1 MTEPQ
6 LLKLNTALLG
16 FIAALGFGAALAL
29 ARPVIL
35 PFAVA
40 LLAAFAVEPLVRG
53 LQRFRVPRWL
63 GALTVVSLIFVSM
76 GTMVAIAVGTLEQFS
91 VRLPRYLELL
101 QGYLEELSLPEEI
114 AARLRVDDTS
124 FWSQLVPVDSMV
136 NSIGALARA
145 GVGGLADFTLVLL
158 ITVAL
163 IIARKRVD
171 ERLRRAASSATGRG
185 EEATRVIAA
194 IDSGI
199 QTYMA
204 LKTGLSVAFGISLF
218 AVLSVFGVDFAVLWG
233 FLGFFL
239 NYIPTVGPA
248 LAAAP
253 GVAILWLLHAGSTGY
268 AVAGTV
274 SIIAVPFL
282 FGNLIEPKLFGD
294 SLNLNFFAVLFALL
308 LWGFLWGVA
317 GAFISVPIVMAI
329 SVICREVPALRIIH
343 ELLRA

>member
-1 MTEPQ
+1 VTDHQ

-16 FIAALGFGAALAL
+16 AVVALGFGAALAM

-35 PFAVA
+35 PFAIA
-40 LLAAFAVEPLVRG
+40 LLAAFAVEPLVRT

-63 GALTVVSLIFVSM
+63 GALIVVGLIFVTM
-76 GTMVAIAVGTLEQFS
+76 GTMVAIVVGTLEQFRAR
-91 VRLPRYLELL
+91 VPHYLELM
-101 QGYLEELSLPEEI
+101 QGYLEDLALPREI
-114 AARLRVDDTS
+114 AERFRVSDTA
-124 FWSQLVPVDSMV
+124 FWSQLFPVDSML
-136 NSIGALARA
+136 NSLGSIARA
-145 GVGGLADFTLVLL
+145 GVGGLASFTLVLL

-163 IIARKRVD
+163 IIARKSVD
-171 ERLRRAASSATGRG
+171 ERLRRAAGSATGRG
-185 EEATRVIAA
+185 EDTARVISA
-194 IDSGI
+194 IDAGI

-204 LKTGLSVAFGISLF
+204 LKTGLSVAFGLCLF
-218 AVLSVFGVDFAVLWG
+218 AVLSIFGVDFAVLWG
-233 FLGFFL
+233 FLAFLL

-248 LAAAP
+248 VAAAP
-253 GVAILWLLHAGSTGY
+253 GVVILWLLHGQSTGF
-268 AVAGTV
+268 AIVGTV

-317 GAFISVPIVMAI
+317 GAFISVPIIMAV
-329 SVICREVPALRIIH
+329 SVICREVPALRVIH